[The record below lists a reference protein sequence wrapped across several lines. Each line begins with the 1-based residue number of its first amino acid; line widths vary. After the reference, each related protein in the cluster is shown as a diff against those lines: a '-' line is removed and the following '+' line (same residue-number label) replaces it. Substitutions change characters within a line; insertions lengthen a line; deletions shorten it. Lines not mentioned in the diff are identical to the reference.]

1 MKKLTI
7 ITILL
12 ATILLISSSVFA
24 ADYQASVGKEVTVEF
39 NLTDEM
45 VAGDYTINYATKD
58 LQFVSIGYATESG
71 SSASPAVD
79 VNQVANGVLTEV
91 FHNADKAT
99 KITVTFKV
107 NEGAT
112 GTTEVKF
119 VPGEF
124 VNMDREIVPL
134 TESTKTVEITA
145 VPTPTPT
152 PTPTATPTP
161 TPTPTDESKPT
172 PTPTATPTKKV
183 STDKEYDQTG
193 ANVAAVAVVSLV
205 AALGSAIVI
214 KRK

>member
-1 MKKLTI
+1 MIQI
-7 ITILL
+7 IIFEKVTP
-12 ATILLISSSVFA
+12 ATTSNVVKEGRAKGVFY
-24 ADYQASVGKEVTVEF
+24 DLKDVT
-39 NLTDEM
+39 
-45 VAGDYTINYATKD
+45 
-58 LQFVSIGYATESG
+58 SIA
-71 SSASPAVD
+71 
-79 VNQVANGVLTEV
+79 
-91 FHNADKAT
+91 
-99 KITVTFKV
+99 VTFKV
-107 NEGAT
+107 KEGVT
-112 GTTEVKF
+112 GTAEVTF

-124 VNMDREIVPL
+124 TTMDDEVVPVDQA
-134 TESTKTVEITA
+134 TKTVEITA